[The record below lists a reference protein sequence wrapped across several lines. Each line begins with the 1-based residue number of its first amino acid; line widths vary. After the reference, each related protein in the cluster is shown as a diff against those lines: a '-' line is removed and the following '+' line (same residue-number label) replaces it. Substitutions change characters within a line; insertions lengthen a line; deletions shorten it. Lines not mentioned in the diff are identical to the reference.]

1 MKNKIIDILKSFS
14 ADEIRRFK
22 IYLASPYFNR
32 SRKIQRLYA
41 EIINFSPF
49 YNSDEFNYKNL
60 HFKVSPHI
68 PYNSV
73 TMRRLLAD
81 LEKYALDFL
90 RQINLDK
97 DEISTHNYLRD
108 ELQSRSLSKLF
119 ENSVNE
125 FEEKFGSEN
134 YIDERYFINKLN
146 LETDKLNYSYISKNL
161 SKKLNV
167 NSLILYLVTA
177 SKYLFLYFTMKMV
190 SYYLNLQTM
199 QTNYK
204 DTEERDSLYKFLV
217 KFFDGIDNFYL
228 KEFLKD
234 KVNDYYYVY
243 DIYFNLFKA
252 FSGKMDLRY
261 YNKCKKLLTANAKY
275 FRTSEKNMLFGTLID
290 FCELRQRVNPED
302 EFSKKELFRLYD
314 LFLSKKYYESE
325 NTSHLPIP
333 LFRNIM
339 NFAIRNKKYAWAEK
353 FIKIYSNRL
362 YPDFKNDLKNLGFA
376 RIAFN
381 RGQFTD
387 TLRYMSKVNPEAPNA
402 KLDYKNLNIMVHY
415 ELGNFETV
423 RNAIESYKLFIR
435 RSGVVSKE
443 NKVYY
448 RNFIHYTGK
457 LINFINNRNKTYF
470 ESLTDSIKTANKLVY
485 KAWLLNKANALASM
499 KTKAA

>member
-1 MKNKIIDILKSFS
+1 
-14 ADEIRRFK
+14 
-22 IYLASPYFNR
+22 
-32 SRKIQRLYA
+32 
-41 EIINFSPF
+41 
-49 YNSDEFNYKNL
+49 
-60 HFKVSPHI
+60 
-68 PYNSV
+68 
-73 TMRRLLAD
+73 
-81 LEKYALDFL
+81 
-90 RQINLDK
+90 
-97 DEISTHNYLRD
+97 
-108 ELQSRSLSKLF
+108 
-119 ENSVNE
+119 
-125 FEEKFGSEN
+125 
-134 YIDERYFINKLN
+134 
-146 LETDKLNYSYISKNL
+146 
-161 SKKLNV
+161 
-167 NSLILYLVTA
+167 
-177 SKYLFLYFTMKMV
+177 
-190 SYYLNLQTM
+190 M